1 MLMQVFLEPYNKG
14 LHSFFDC
21 SSLGARH
28 RPAWAWLE
36 NRHSECDEY
45 ALLPDWNLVRIL

>member
-1 MLMQVFLEPYNKG
+1 MSPVKFSVCGGDREGMLMQVFLEPYNKG

-28 RPAWAWLE
+28 RPA
-36 NRHSECDEY
+36 
-45 ALLPDWNLVRIL
+45 